1 MERNGAG
8 RLTLGRARHQHTGNL
23 RARRPV
29 AVESPNADQDG
40 VREAAGKAIF
50 FSPQA
55 SGAVPIS
62 AWSESQALLR
72 RYSALFAV
80 ALNCRSRYRSQLERG
95 RSGALGVGLHG
106 PHLHDLLAPE
116 ARQHRPPAPAR
127 RHAEQHRA
135 SLRRVRSGPF
145 EPFTLVHVGS
155 YAADIQHSGEAIA
168 DHLKSSF
175 AIICFNSRTYESGG
189 IMAVVK
195 AHAAAEHLLR
205 DYEFGQSEQ
214 DRHNGWRY
222 FLEETDLVPGMN
234 PDEAT
239 KLRQARL
246 ERRESGFLNNPCSR

>member
-1 MERNGAG
+1 M
-8 RLTLGRARHQHTGNL
+8 ARTCTICSHPKLVNIDRQ
-23 RARRPV
+23 
-29 AVESPNADQDG
+29 
-40 VREAAGKAIF
+40 
-50 FSPQA
+50 
-55 SGAVPIS
+55 
-62 AWSESQALLR
+62 LLR
-72 RYSALFAV
+72 GDM
-80 ALNCRSRYRSQLERG
+80 LNGIAHPL
-95 RSGALGVGLHG
+95 
-106 PHLHDLLAPE
+106 DL
-116 ARQHRPPAPAR
+116 
-127 RHAEQHRA
+127 
-135 SLRRVRSGPF
+135 VRSGPF

-205 DYEFGQSEQ
+205 DYEFGQSDQ

-246 ERRESGFLNNPCSR
+246 ERRESES